1 MAAAI
6 PAAHPGTTVS
16 ELYDQPDDPAD
27 TSSVATETRPAPAEL
42 DDTARTEPMSRD
54 DYADSM
60 REGPPAETLDG
71 TDDPD
76 TYDSAPAD
84 PDADVQEISRD
95 EYTDQMRQG
104 PSAETEDHG
113 EEPEP
118 AGDRSDERETV
129 GETDAARGDPDTDA
143 QGMTRDDYA
152 DLIRQGPSAETD
164 EVSGDDGART
174 GETDHLDDS
183 EPLEPPAPGQSAEEQ
198 SRNDPGQDF
207 VKGED
212 PYAQV
217 SVVQLEP
224 ADRTLGDTTPTGI
237 GLKPTGDQ
245 LMRMEGDGQSA
256 LERIR
261 RNIYDRADDIN
272 DSGDEYG
279 DDLGKLFQ
287 RPPTESHTE
296 VAGNPPATADH
307 QDHVIDGGH
316 VANAAFVVGLVAYE
330 VFRHS
335 KTKIE
340 ARRKK

>member
-1 MAAAI
+1 
-6 PAAHPGTTVS
+6 VS
-16 ELYDQPDDPAD
+16 ELYDQPDDDPAD
-27 TSSVATETRPAPAEL
+27 TSPVATDTRPAPTEL

-60 REGPPAETLDG
+60 REGQPAETLDG
-71 TDDPD
+71 TNDPD
-76 TYDSAPAD
+76 SYESTPAD
-84 PDADVQEISRD
+84 PDVDGQESSRD
-95 EYTDQMRQG
+95 EYADHLRQG
-104 PSAETEDHG
+104 PSAETEDRG

-118 AGDRSDERETV
+118 AGDRGDERETG
-129 GETDAARGDPDTDA
+129 GETDAARNDPDTDA

-152 DLIRQGPSAETD
+152 DLMQQGPSAETD
-164 EVSGDDGART
+164 EVSSNDGAGRT
-174 GETDHLDDS
+174 GKTDHLDNS
-183 EPLEPPAPGQSAEEQ
+183 EPLKPPAREQSAEEQ
-198 SRNDPGQDF
+198 PRNDPGQDF

-217 SVVQLEP
+217 SVVKLEP

-256 LERIR
+256 LERLR

-316 VANAAFVVGLVAYE
+316 VANAAFVAGLVAYE